1 MTAMKFMLYSLIGL
15 TIGGSSGAL
24 GIGGGVLLVPALI
37 WLCGFEPRTAAG
49 TTLAVLVVPVVLP
62 AVWKY
67 HEAGLIDLVAA
78 LWIAGSFALGA
89 YLGAS
94 LVVNHLVPDLTLRLA
109 FGLVMMY
116 IAVRFIVASNSEAAN
131 AAAGLTAVGCAWV
144 TYLGLRVLGRRP
156 ALRPNLESS
165 FKPMNEHG
173 PNDLDYYI

>member
-1 MTAMKFMLYSLIGL
+1 MRIALYLLIGV

-37 WLCGFEPRTAAG
+37 WLCGFDPRMAAG

-67 HEAGLIDLVAA
+67 HQFRLIDLEAA
-78 LWIAGSFALGA
+78 LWIAGAFAVGA

-94 LVVNHLVPDLTLRLA
+94 LVVHHFLPDYSLRLA

-116 IAVRFIVASNSEAAN
+116 IAVRFIVASDSEVANTVAA
-131 AAAGLTAVGCAWV
+131 LIAVGLAWV
-144 TYLGLRVLGRRP
+144 IYLGLRLLGRRQ
-156 ALRPNLESS
+156 ALRPEFAPHLQQLKER
-165 FKPMNEHG
+165 G
-173 PNDLDYYI
+173 AGDLDYHI